1 MEYKPTIAINLHST
15 RSPRNGKPFELQ
27 INTTLPGDGIN
38 VIFGHSGSGKT
49 SLLRCIAGLEHASG
63 SLVINGAE
71 WQSSTSFLPT
81 HKRPIGYVF
90 QDAKLFPH
98 LSAIGNLEYAI
109 KRASKSSAKRIS
121 IEHVLSILGIEAL
134 LNKKPDEL
142 SGGERQRVA
151 IARALLVQPE
161 LLLMDEPLASLDKA
175 RKLEILPYVQKIRS
189 EFRIPILYVTHSV
202 NEVAKLADHL
212 VILENGKLST
222 QGKVSDVLS
231 NLETADYLGNET
243 GIIIQGRVNE
253 LDEQWN
259 LAAVDFEG
267 ERIWIH
273 NKGLAHGAELRVRIL
288 AKDVS
293 ITLSQSKNSSILN
306 LLPAVIDEID
316 EKDSSIALVSI
327 NIGCSKLIARVTR
340 KSVHQLNLIAGLK
353 VWAQIKS
360 VAIVE

>member
-1 MEYKPTIAINLHST
+1 
-15 RSPRNGKPFELQ
+15 
-27 INTTLPGDGIN
+27 
-38 VIFGHSGSGKT
+38 
-49 SLLRCIAGLEHASG
+49 
-63 SLVINGAE
+63 
-71 WQSSTSFLPT
+71 
-81 HKRPIGYVF
+81 
-90 QDAKLFPH
+90 
-98 LSAIGNLEYAI
+98 
-109 KRASKSSAKRIS
+109 RASKSSAKRIS

-202 NEVAKLADHL
+202 NEVAKLADNL

-273 NKGLAHGAELRVRIL
+273 NKGLGHGAELRVRIL

-316 EKDSSIALVSI
+316 EKDSSMALVSL